1 MRAIPAVRAARGGL
15 SGRRV
20 QTMVIGLVVLVS
32 TAASTLALGLLV
44 DSNAPFDHAFAAQRG
59 SEVTAT
65 AQASTAQLAATA
77 HLPGVTAAAGPFP
90 EATVTATIPM
100 SPPPGQGGPG
110 QAGPPGGVFQTQL
123 TVAGRP
129 SPGGPVD
136 DLTLESGHWPTQ
148 PGQVVWNNIKFGPS
162 MGIGT
167 QVTVTGVPGPPHLTI
182 VGFAT
187 SITQTAQAWVLPSEV
202 AALRA
207 PGMPDVSQMLYRFS
221 SAATGSEINA
231 DIASVR
237 AALPDGAVLS
247 AQSYLT
253 VKLQDTSSIAPW
265 VPFIVAFGILGL
277 IMSVLI
283 VANVV
288 SGAVVAGTRRIGVL
302 KSIGFSP
309 GQVVASY
316 LIQVA
321 VPALAGCVVGVVA
334 GNLLSVPLLG
344 QTAQVYGVGALA
356 VPVWVDVAV
365 PLVML
370 GLAGAAAVLLALRA
384 GRMSATAAIAT
395 GRAPRPEHGYA
406 AHRVLGR
413 GPWNRLPRSVTIGLA
428 GPFARPAR
436 TAITLAAIVFGGVA
450 VTFGA
455 GLSVSLNQVYNDLS
469 HSAAE
474 PVQVFI
480 PGSGGGV
487 DGKPGPA
494 AAGPQGGSAVGSQG
508 GSAAPSLAA
517 QELAVQAALRTQPGT
532 LHYVAESDDQV
543 SALGLSDHTRLIG
556 FGGDASWTGYAL
568 ISGHWYTRANQIDV
582 NTGFLTDT
590 GLKVGDIDTITSGSR
605 HITVQIAGEIFQA
618 SGGDPVIIG
627 SQATL
632 AALDPGLSPG
642 QYDVAL
648 TPGTSAQGYADALSV
663 KLGQLYPVSVNTSSS
678 SNFFVIIGLVATL
691 TLLLVAVAGLGVLNT
706 VVLQTRERVHDLG
719 VFKAIGMTPRQTIA
733 MVVCS
738 VAGVGPAGRPDLN
751 PGRHRPAQ
759 LRAAGHG
766 SRRPDRP
773 APRRAQRLPAGRPR
787 PAGPGRPGHR
797 HPRRA
802 RPSRLGGQDPH
813 RLRSPRRVSHPTS
826 PPWQASRGGPGWA
839 SQGGP
844 AGVQPGSADPGRG
857 PPYPAAQRTQVTAA
871 GRAASLSSPMGCPH
885 RSQRP

>member
-1 MRAIPAVRAARGGL
+1 MRAIPAVRAARSGL

-77 HLPGVTAAAGPFP
+77 HLPGVSAAAGPFP

-100 SPPPGQGGPG
+100 SPP
-110 QAGPPGGVFQTQL
+110 AGKPAPPGGVFQTQV

-148 PGQVVWNNIKFGPS
+148 PGQVVWNDAKFSPS

-167 QVTVTGVPGPPHLTI
+167 QVTVTGVPGAPHLTI

-207 PGMPDVSQMLYRFS
+207 PGAPDVSQMMYRFS
-221 SAATGSEINA
+221 SAATGGEINA

-237 AALPDGAVLS
+237 AALPAGAVLS

-253 VKLQDTSSIAPW
+253 VKLQDTGSIAPW

-277 IMSVLI
+277 AMSVLI

-321 VPALAGCVVGVVA
+321 VPALAGCVAGVIV

-370 GLAGAAAVLLALRA
+370 GLAGVAAVLLALRA

-395 GRAPRPEHGYA
+395 GRAPRPKHGYA
-406 AHRVLGR
+406 AHRVLSR
-413 GPWNRLPRSVTIGLA
+413 PPWSRLPRPVTIGLA
-428 GPFARPAR
+428 GPFARPTR

-455 GLSVSLNQVYNDLS
+455 GLSASLNRVYNDLS

-480 PGSGGGV
+480 PGTGGMVG
-487 DGKPGPA
+487 GKPGPA
-494 AAGPQGGSAVGSQG
+494 AAGPQGGP
-508 GSAAPSLAA
+508 AAPSLAA
-517 QELAVQAALRTQPGT
+517 QERAVQAALRTQPGT
-532 LHYVAESDDQV
+532 LHYVAESDDRV
-543 SALGLSDHTRLIG
+543 GILGLSDHTNLIG

-568 ISGHWYTRANQIDV
+568 ISGHWYTGADQVDV

-590 GLKVGDIDTITSGSR
+590 GLKVGDSDTITSGSR
-605 HITVQIAGEIFQA
+605 HVTVQIAGEIFEA
-618 SGGDPVIIG
+618 SGGNPVIIG

-648 TPGTSAQGYADALSV
+648 TNGTSAADYADAVSAT
-663 KLGQLYPVSVNTSSS
+663 LGQLYPVTVNTSSS
-678 SNFFVIIGLVATL
+678 STFFVIIGLVATL

-738 VAGVGPAGRPDLN
+738 VAGIGLVAGLIAIPAGIALHNYVLPVMGHAAQTDLPPSVLNVYQPAGLVLLALAGLGIAVLGALGPAGWAAKTRT
-751 PGRHRPAQ
+751 AFA
-759 LRAAGHG
+759 LRAE
-766 SRRPDRP
+766 
-773 APRRAQRLPAGRPR
+773 
-787 PAGPGRPGHR
+787 
-797 HPRRA
+797 
-802 RPSRLGGQDPH
+802 
-813 RLRSPRRVSHPTS
+813 
-826 PPWQASRGGPGWA
+826 
-839 SQGGP
+839 
-844 AGVQPGSADPGRG
+844 
-857 PPYPAAQRTQVTAA
+857 
-871 GRAASLSSPMGCPH
+871 
-885 RSQRP
+885 

>member
-1 MRAIPAVRAARGGL
+1 M
-15 SGRRV
+15 
-20 QTMVIGLVVLVS
+20 
-32 TAASTLALGLLV
+32 
-44 DSNAPFDHAFAAQRG
+44 
-59 SEVTAT
+59 
-65 AQASTAQLAATA
+65 
-77 HLPGVTAAAGPFP
+77 
-90 EATVTATIPM
+90 
-100 SPPPGQGGPG
+100 
-110 QAGPPGGVFQTQL
+110 
-123 TVAGRP
+123 
-129 SPGGPVD
+129 
-136 DLTLESGHWPTQ
+136 
-148 PGQVVWNNIKFGPS
+148 
-162 MGIGT
+162 
-167 QVTVTGVPGPPHLTI
+167 
-182 VGFAT
+182 
-187 SITQTAQAWVLPSEV
+187 
-202 AALRA
+202 
-207 PGMPDVSQMLYRFS
+207 
-221 SAATGSEINA
+221 
-231 DIASVR
+231 
-237 AALPDGAVLS
+237 
-247 AQSYLT
+247 
-253 VKLQDTSSIAPW
+253 
-265 VPFIVAFGILGL
+265 
-277 IMSVLI
+277 
-283 VANVV
+283 
-288 SGAVVAGTRRIGVL
+288 
-302 KSIGFSP
+302 
-309 GQVVASY
+309 
-316 LIQVA
+316 
-321 VPALAGCVVGVVA
+321 
-334 GNLLSVPLLG
+334 
-344 QTAQVYGVGALA
+344 
-356 VPVWVDVAV
+356 
-365 PLVML
+365 
-370 GLAGAAAVLLALRA
+370 
-384 GRMSATAAIAT
+384 
-395 GRAPRPEHGYA
+395 
-406 AHRVLGR
+406 
-413 GPWNRLPRSVTIGLA
+413 TIGLA

-590 GLKVGDIDTITSGSR
+590 GLKVGDVDTITSGSR

-738 VAGVGPAGRPDLN
+738 VAGVGLLAGLISIPAGIALHNYVLPVMGHAAQTDL
-751 PGRHRPAQ
+751 PPAVLNVYQ
-759 LRAAGHG
+759 
-766 SRRPDRP
+766 PW
-773 APRRAQRLPAGRPR
+773 PR